1 MVNKS
6 HSNYL
11 HKPLIQ
17 SKKVRTMSPDFFII
31 RKQLDRNL
39 SHEKHCKKIVLKSRM
54 RSIAKKNNCTE
65 ISHEKHKNNANI
77 ITQSSLAEGRF
88 IWYYILLAT
97 AKHRI

>member
-54 RSIAKKNNCTE
+54 RSIAKKIIVLKSRMRSTK
-65 ISHEKHKNNANI
+65 IMQILSHNLHLQKVDLYG
-77 ITQSSLAEGRF
+77 IT
-88 IWYYILLAT
+88 YY
-97 AKHRI
+97 